1 MPTPPD
7 PPNAPAGSGL
17 TEAEARTRL
26 DALGERGELPTS
38 RSYKSIVRANT
49 LTLFN
54 LILGS
59 FLVLILIAGRPADGL
74 FAGVMVANT
83 AIGIVQEV
91 RASAPST
98 GWRSSSRRT
107 PGSSATGPPGRSAPT
122 TSSRAIWSSSSPAT
136 RSWRTAPS
144 RGRWA

>member
-91 RASAPST
+91 RA
-98 GWRSSSRRT
+98 
-107 PGSSATGPPGRSAPT
+107 
-122 TSSRAIWSSSSPAT
+122 
-136 RSWRTAPS
+136 
-144 RGRWA
+144 